1 MVEEDQEIL
10 ANLLV
15 SGLELGVVG
24 GGGSA
29 VDQARRRKTPG
40 SGELEPAR
48 LGPIAPLGLGEGE
61 RNLG

>member
-1 MVEEDQEIL
+1 MEEYGETT
-10 ANLLV
+10 ANLSV
-15 SGLELGVVG
+15 GRGGVEAVG
-24 GGGSA
+24 GGGSMVA
-29 VDQARRRKTPG
+29 VAPRRRTSG